1 MTRLVR
7 KIYRFWVIGL
17 MAVGAMCA
25 LDSSKTLTQYAHRI
39 WGQEEGL
46 LQPTIYSILQSHD
59 GFLWLGTQ
67 DSLIRFDGIHF
78 REFDGAEEAGLQRTL
93 IRSLAEDAQ
102 GSLWVASLGSGT
114 VRIGADHQIQR
125 FTTKE
130 GMPADDA
137 FCVVPDAA
145 GATWVCTG
153 KGLVRIDQDRKLRV
167 YGTKDGLPSSQI
179 RDTCVA
185 SDGTRWVAGLDFG
198 LGTWDGAHFQ
208 RAAAMRPNE
217 LVTALT
223 CAKSGA
229 VWVGTSDGAVEIEK
243 NASKRLTS
251 RDGLP
256 DNEVLS
262 LIEGPDGTIWIGTN
276 DGVTR
281 YRNKELSV
289 YRTRDGLS
297 HSVVLSLFVDREGS
311 LWAGTKD
318 GLDQFTDGK
327 VTPYTA
333 NEGLLSNDTGP
344 VLEDNAGGLWVGTM
358 GRGLS
363 FFDGHH
369 FRALTK
375 KDGLLDD
382 SILSLQIDPS
392 GDLWVGSMGG
402 LNRLHDSKVVA
413 SFTERN
419 GLSGP
424 HVRALSVDAQGV
436 LWAGTN
442 RGLDRLE
449 GKRFV
454 HVSTALAGGVVSLNA
469 GRSVRLF
476 ISTDSAGFSF
486 LRDGKETVYSLDIT
500 HPVVCSYIDVE
511 RKEALLG
518 TNGSGLIHWKN
529 GAVTHLRVKDGLFD
543 NRIYGIVRD
552 AGSFWMASSKG
563 IFRVSEQDIDDFA
576 NHKLHYVNS
585 IPFSTGQLRF
595 ECRSGVQP
603 AACRTRDGRLW
614 FSTTNG
620 LVVLDP
626 HRLVDNNTP
635 PPAKVTAIIVN
646 GQRREAVDGLD
657 LQPSERNV
665 EVRYAGLSFVSPE
678 KVTFRYMLDGFDKTW
693 TEAGSRREAFFTN
706 LPPGHF
712 RFRVMARN
720 ADGVASTR
728 YAELR
733 FTVEP
738 RLYQRAW
745 FFPALGL
752 VMAGL
757 IVAFVRLRIARL
769 KHRFDEVLAERSRI
783 ARELHDTL
791 LQGLSGIT
799 MQLQALWT
807 KLPTTKERTLLAEII
822 QDAAR
827 CSTEA
832 RQSLWGLRNMGSSGS
847 LEFSSKLQKL
857 ARDVAEKGKLTP
869 LFKIAPV
876 SLAGQPEIEYQL
888 LRIAQE
894 AMNNVVKH
902 AGARRLDVQLEQT
915 PQQILLVIKDDGAG
929 FDADRQRF
937 GHFGIVGMM
946 ERAKEIG
953 ANLTIDSQVGR
964 GTVLSIVVPV
974 KRAATVT
981 DSDAAQKVEHLIG

>member
-1 MTRLVR
+1 MR
-7 KIYRFWVIGL
+7 KVHLFSAAGV
-17 MAVGAMCA
+17 MAFALAAVPLSA
-25 LDSSKTLTQYAHRI
+25 LDSSKTLTQYVHRI

-78 REFDGAEEAGLQRTL
+78 REFEGAAEAGLQRTL
-93 IRSLAEDAQ
+93 IRSLAEDAN
-102 GSLWVASLGSGT
+102 GNLWVATLGSGA
-114 VRIGADHQIQR
+114 VRISPNHQVKR
-125 FTTKE
+125 FATKE
-130 GMPADDA
+130 GLPADDA

-145 GATWVCTG
+145 GSTWVCTAR
-153 KGLVRIDQDRKLRV
+153 GLVRISKDDRMRV
-167 YGTKDGLPSSQI
+167 YSTADGLPSPQI

-185 SDGTRWVAGLDFG
+185 ADGTRWVAGLDFAVG
-198 LGTWDGAHFQ
+198 SWDGAHFQ
-208 RAAAMRPNE
+208 RAGALWPHETASA
-217 LVTALT
+217 LV
-223 CAKSGA
+223 CSKNGA
-229 VWVGTSDGAVEIEK
+229 VWAGTADGALEITK
-243 NASKRLTS
+243 TTSRRLTS
-251 RDGLP
+251 HDGLP

-262 LIEGPDGTIWIGTN
+262 LIEGPDGTIRIGTN

-281 YRNKELSV
+281 YRNNELNV

-327 VTPYTA
+327 VTPYST

-344 VLEDNAGGLWVGTM
+344 VLEDNAGRLWVGTL
-358 GRGLS
+358 GHGLNV
-363 FFDGHH
+363 FDGRH

-382 SILSLQIDPS
+382 YILSMQIDAA
-392 GDLWVGSMGG
+392 GDLWVGSTAG
-402 LNRLHDSKVVA
+402 LNRLHDGRVVA

-419 GLSGP
+419 GLSGVR
-424 HVRALSVDAQGV
+424 VRALSVDAEGV
-436 LWAGTN
+436 LWAGTDH
-442 RGLDRLE
+442 GLDRLE
-449 GKRFV
+449 GNRFV
-454 HVSTALAGGVVSLNA
+454 HVPIGSAGGVVSLSA

-476 ISTDSAGFSF
+476 ISTDSAGFSY
-486 LRDGKETVYSLDIT
+486 LRDGKEKVSSLDIT
-500 HPVVCSYIDVE
+500 HPVVCLYVDPD
-511 RKEALLG
+511 RKEAWLG
-518 TNGSGLIHWKN
+518 TNGSGLLHWKN
-529 GAVTHLRVKDGLFD
+529 GAITHLRVKDGLFD
-543 NRIYGIVRD
+543 NRIYGILRD
-552 AGSFWMASSKG
+552 DARSFWMASSKG
-563 IFRVSEQDIDDFA
+563 IFRVSEKEIDDFSD
-576 NHKLHYVNS
+576 HKLHYVTS

-626 HRLVDNNTP
+626 HRLVDNGTP
-635 PPAKVTAIIVN
+635 PPAQITSIIVN
-646 GQRREAVDGLD
+646 GQRREAVNGLD
-657 LQPSERNV
+657 LQPNERNL

-678 KVTFRYMLDGFDKTW
+678 KMTFRYTLDGFDKTW

-706 LPPGHF
+706 LPPGNFHF
-712 RFRVMARN
+712 RVIARN

-728 YAELR
+728 DATFS

-738 RLYQRAW
+738 RLYQRGW
-745 FFPALGL
+745 FFPALGAL
-752 VMAGL
+752 VAGWIAAL
-757 IVAFVRLRIARL
+757 VRLRIARL

-807 KLPTTKERTLLAEII
+807 RLPVSKERALLGEII
-822 QDAAR
+822 QDAAQ
-827 CSTEA
+827 CSAEA

-847 LEFSSKLQKL
+847 LEFSGKLEKL
-857 ARDVAEKGKLTP
+857 VHDVAEKGRLVP
-869 LFKIAPV
+869 VLRVAPV
-876 SLAGQPEIEYQL
+876 SLAGSPEIEYQL

-902 AGARRLDVQLEQT
+902 AGARCLEVQLNQT
-915 PQQILLVIKDDGAG
+915 PEQISLLIKDDGAG
-929 FDADRQRF
+929 FNPERQRF
-937 GHFGIVGMM
+937 GHFGIVGMG
-946 ERAKEIG
+946 ERAKEMG
-953 ANLTIDSQVGR
+953 AH
-964 GTVLSIVVPV
+964 LSIESKAGEGTAVLVMVPV
-974 KRAATVT
+974 KRAAHV
-981 DSDAAQKVEHLIG
+981 DLDRSQKVEHLIG